1 MNIAPDPKAWKPWR
15 SAVRARIKKDPALR
29 REYRRA
35 SKLRV
40 VTGSSLSS
48 IRAIIPLIL
57 GVLAWHDIASATL
70 LGWLTLWTLLVTT
83 VRCQQVAHACHSP
96 DGLWL
101 FYGWPLSDD
110 DVFAHQRRLVLR
122 SSVWLGLDW
131 LAFGGV
137 IALRTGD
144 TALLVATPLLAL
156 GQWAATLGIALFL
169 GRIIPRFPFG
179 WVLNALGIL
188 LFVDVH
194 LSSGGASPH
203 LFFEHLRQGV
213 LTATPAGWL
222 LQSWQLFAAGNAFG
236 WIALVLLAG
245 SAIASVVFFARQI
258 RTAFN
263 PERIFDYHSPA
274 DNDSLRPTV
283 DESPLPTI
291 PVTPENVR
299 AALESPAGLAFTSRG
314 PVEHSLAW
322 FLDLRQR
329 TLVDFMLP
337 GGMAWHRRWL
347 ISAGLITLAL
357 ICRETFA
364 GLELIPALLA
374 IAFALP
380 VLGGRWA
387 GFDSAQ
393 IFQAQ
398 IAVHAYAPVG
408 FGEISRCLLKINAL
422 HCLLAFPLV
431 VAAMGFGLAP
441 DDAGTAW
448 ALDFGLR
455 VTALVFAIQPLIL
468 LGKFS
473 ANSNDSSGGK
483 LFAGALIL
491 AVVVGFLG
499 GMVLII
505 FTLISTSF
513 TTALA
518 CIGGLMAITHAML
531 ALYGHAWG
539 RGRFDQMARI
549 RE

>member
-15 SAVRARIKKDPALR
+15 RAVRVRVKRNPALH

-35 SKLRV
+35 SKLHVARD
-40 VTGSSLSS
+40 SSLSV
-48 IRAIIPLIL
+48 IRFIIPVAL
-57 GVLAWHDIASATL
+57 GALAWHDVSSASL
-70 LGWLTLWTLLVTT
+70 LIWLTVWTLLVTT
-83 VRCQQVAHACHSP
+83 VRCQQVAHACHAP

-110 DVFAHQRRLVLR
+110 AVFAHQRRLVLR
-122 SSVWLGLDW
+122 SAIWLGLDW
-131 LAFGGV
+131 LAVGGA

-144 TALLVATPLLAL
+144 TALLIAAPLLAV
-156 GQWAATLGIALFL
+156 GQWSAALGIALFL
-169 GRIIPRFPFG
+169 GRAMPRFPFV
-179 WVLNALGIL
+179 WVINALGVL
-188 LFVDVH
+188 LFFSVQ
-194 LSSGGASPH
+194 LSKGGAAPH
-203 LFFEHLRQGV
+203 PYFEHLRQGM
-213 LTATPAGWL
+213 LTATPSGWL
-222 LQSWQLFAAGNAFG
+222 LQSWQLIAAGNAFG
-236 WIALVLLAG
+236 WLALVMLTGGTIASAILLA
-245 SAIASVVFFARQI
+245 RQT

-263 PERIFDYHSPA
+263 PERIFEYRSPA
-274 DNDSLRPTV
+274 ENDSLRPAA
-283 DESPLPTI
+283 EEPPLPTI
-291 PVTPENVR
+291 PVTPDNAR

-322 FLDLRQR
+322 FLDPRQR

-337 GGMAWHRRWL
+337 GGMPWHRRWL
-347 ISAGLITLAL
+347 ISAGLIALAF

-364 GLELIPALLA
+364 GIELIPALLA

-422 HCLLAFPLV
+422 HCLLAFPLI
-431 VAAMGFGLAP
+431 VAALGFGLAS

-448 ALDFGLR
+448 AFDYGLR
-455 VTALVFAIQPLIL
+455 VTALVLAIQPLIL

-483 LFAGALIL
+483 LFVGALIL

-499 GMVLII
+499 GMVLVIL
-505 FTLISTSF
+505 TLMSANIA
-513 TTALA
+513 TALA

-539 RGRFDQMARI
+539 RGWFDQMARM